1 MQKHVRTHSSA
12 TTGAGGGASGTEVSL
27 SALGAAGGTALVEIA
42 SVRPLLAGRMT
53 DAMRSMPS
61 VYLAG
66 DGSPLPG
73 AGGHVCERERWVLC
87 VEKAPMARWERE
99 RERDGRTDGR
109 TQSGGGREGGRG
121 REGDGQ
127 TDRHTHAHTDTDTDT
142 DTHTHTHTHIPAAG
156 GGEGFECTRTGDRC

>member
-1 MQKHVRTHSSA
+1 M
-12 TTGAGGGASGTEVSL
+12 GTEVSL
-27 SALGAAGGTALVEIA
+27 SALGAAGGTELVEIA

-99 RERDGRTDGR
+99 RERWKDGRTDAVR
-109 TQSGGGREGGRG
+109 GREGGRERKRG
-121 REGDGQ
+121 RW
-127 TDRHTHAHTDTDTDT
+127 TDRPTHTRTHRHRHRHRH
-142 DTHTHTHTHIPAAG
+142 THTHTHTHIPAAG